1 MALSKIDA
9 DGVSGLQETLTATTT
24 VPSEGG
30 AVTTNLV
37 QGLAKHWVN
46 MNAGTTI
53 NDSFNTAS
61 ITDNGTGDHAST
73 MTNALSNIN
82 YVVTGSNIGSPSSN
96 SGEIV
101 ISAQHAHT
109 TTKYEFKTRNN
120 NGSYYDNDINGLHL
134 SGDLA

>member
-1 MALSKIDA
+1 MSTLKADTIVAA
-9 DGVSGLQETLTATTT
+9 DGSSPVTLTKQSA
-24 VPSEGG
+24 
-30 AVTTNLV
+30 
-37 QGLAKHWVN
+37 AKHWVN

-61 ITDNGTGDHAST
+61 VTDNGTGDHAST
-73 MTNALSNIN
+73 MTNAMANIN
-82 YVVTGSNIGSPSSN
+82 YVVTGSNIGSPSNN
-96 SGEIV
+96 SGEIA

>member
-1 MALSKIDA
+1 MTSVLNVDTIADAAGTGPVALTKQSA
-9 DGVSGLQETLTATTT
+9 
-24 VPSEGG
+24 
-30 AVTTNLV
+30 
-37 QGLAKHWVN
+37 AKHWVN

-61 ITDNGTGDHAST
+61 VTDNGTGDHAST
-73 MTNALSNIN
+73 MTNAMSNIN
-82 YVVTGSNIGSPSSN
+82 YVVTGSNIGSPSSD
-96 SGEIV
+96 SGEIA

>member
-1 MALSKIDA
+1 MSTIIA
-9 DGVSGLQETLTATTT
+9 DNLTGKTSAGDIT
-24 VPSEGG
+24 VTSEGG
-30 AVTTNLV
+30 AATQSLQ
-37 QGLAKHWVN
+37 QGLIKHFVN

-73 MTNALSNIN
+73 MTNAMSNIN
-82 YVVTGSNIGSPSSN
+82 YVVTGSNIGSPSAN
-96 SGEIV
+96 SGEIA